1 VIART
6 SGPNERESNEMAQ
19 FRSTTP
25 ETGDVEHFES
35 QNLTTAIDDVKIWL
49 QQASDW
55 RKSWKIVVSVRS
67 RDTATLSVKSSS
79 GAELF
84 SVKIGR
90 ISSSRRVAA

>member
-1 VIART
+1 
-6 SGPNERESNEMAQ
+6 MAQ

-55 RKSWKIVVSVRS
+55 RKSWKISVSVRS